1 MSIWPLTH
9 SCTPHTPLVIILSC
23 SDTSASPLRQGTGN
37 ALSSLEL
44 CPTNDFGGTSAID
57 VETVLDGVGIVT
69 VAGTA
74 SSACQSN
81 MARQAELQTN

>member
-1 MSIWPLTH
+1 
-9 SCTPHTPLVIILSC
+9 
-23 SDTSASPLRQGTGN
+23 
-37 ALSSLEL
+37 LEL